1 MPKKQI
7 HLPDQDLLLAL
18 DGELPPRRADQVHA
32 HISSCGACLARQKAI
47 AATFADFNHVHYLNL
62 DPPLP
67 SADASRALLQAQLAE
82 IAQGSRRLSWPQVLG
97 AAFIRHQWACVCA
110 AALLIVFVAGIVKHQ
125 TQIRQ
130 SETRVADLNAGAIP
144 NRLLTPG
151 IALPV
156 TTADICDATQRNE
169 EVQAIPTP
177 LRQEVLQEY
186 GLAAT
191 SANDYE
197 IDYLITPGLGGAAD
211 VRNLWP
217 ESYSSTDWNAHV
229 KDALEKRLHQLVCER
244 KLSLAAAQHE
254 IASDW
259 ITAYKKYFHTNKP
272 IPGAS
277 T

>member
-1 MPKKQI
+1 
-7 HLPDQDLLLAL
+7 
-18 DGELPPRRADQVHA
+18 
-32 HISSCGACLARQKAI
+32 
-47 AATFADFNHVHYLNL
+47 
-62 DPPLP
+62 
-67 SADASRALLQAQLAE
+67 
-82 IAQGSRRLSWPQVLG
+82 
-97 AAFIRHQWACVCA
+97 
-110 AALLIVFVAGIVKHQ
+110 VAGVVEHQ
-125 TQIRQ
+125 TQIRL
-130 SETRVADLNAGAIP
+130 SEARVAELSAGAIP

-156 TTADICDATQRNE
+156 TTADLCDATQRDE

-177 LRQEVLQEY
+177 LRRQVLQEY
-186 GLAAT
+186 GLATA
-191 SANDYE
+191 SASNYE

-217 ESYSSTDWNAHV
+217 EPYSSTDWNAHV
-229 KDALEKRLHQLVCER
+229 KDALEKRLHQLVCEH

-272 IPGAS
+272 ISGAS